1 MKSKSVPNP
10 AQPAGDP
17 KPAAA
22 EAPEELAVLKD
33 RFLRLAADF
42 DNFRRRT
49 AQEADRR
56 AAAQKEGFIRDMLPV
71 VDNFERALGG
81 ESSHDQL
88 RAGLQI
94 TLQQLQQLLRK
105 HGVAADEALG
115 RPFDPHRQEALATRC
130 DPSQPDGTVLEVFQ
144 PGYRHGDEVLRPAKV
159 IVNDH
164 ARAEGQP
171 HAG

>member
-1 MKSKSVPNP
+1 MTSKSKSVPNADHP
-10 AQPAGDP
+10 SGDS
-17 KPAAA
+17 KPAA
-22 EAPEELAVLKD
+22 EEPNELALLKD

-56 AAAQKEGFIRDMLPV
+56 AASQKESFIHDLLPTL
-71 VDNFERALGG
+71 DNFERALDA

-88 RAGLQI
+88 REGLQI

-105 HGVAADEALG
+105 HGVAVDDALG
-115 RPFDPHRQEALATRC
+115 KPFDPHRQEALTTRC
-130 DPSQPDGTVLEVFQ
+130 DPTQPDGTVLQVFQ
-144 PGYRHGDEVLRPAKV
+144 RGYRHGDEVLRPAKV

-164 ARAEGQP
+164 ARAEE
-171 HAG
+171 